1 MNLPVVTGGSAARE
15 CVTGLE
21 NLRGPVTVVRWCNN
35 LAEVIAVCQT
45 GLARAVILSADAGE
59 LTSSLIDRFD
69 NADVVV
75 VALADDDDSRSR
87 LEALGIRHT
96 TSDVAAVTLAS
107 IIEAAVEAA
116 GDQQR
121 GSRSLQAGGMSYTD
135 PTPALDSDVD
145 PEGSPTAEVTA
156 TGTGQIFAVWG
167 PAGSPGR
174 TTVAVNLA
182 AELAADGRS
191 VLLIDADTYGA
202 SVAASL
208 GLLDESAGIAQAC
221 RLADQGSLDRAGLR
235 RAITVVAVRGS
246 RLGVLTGVTRADRW
260 TELRPAALARVLE
273 LAREVADVTVIDCGF
288 CLETDEELSFD
299 TVAPRRNAAT
309 LCCLE
314 TADTIFAVGAA
325 DAVGLPR
332 LVRALADLTASVP
345 GTVPRVVL
353 NKVRAAAVGRGPER
367 QLREAWDR
375 FGPAQQVEAFLPAD
389 FTTVDAALLGG
400 SVLLE
405 SAPRSPLRQGIAAL
419 AGVPIEQLRRWP
431 FGAGHNEVKFSRNGV
446 RLMGNGPQR
455 SGL

>member
-1 MNLPVVTGGSAARE
+1 MNLPVVTGGRAARE
-15 CVTGLE
+15 CVSGLE
-21 NLRGPVTVVRWCNN
+21 NLRGPVTVVRWCTN

-59 LTSSLIDRFD
+59 LTSSLVDRFD
-69 NADVVV
+69 NAEVVV
-75 VALADDDDSRSR
+75 VALADDDDSRRR

-107 IIEAAVEAA
+107 IIEAAVESA
-116 GDQQR
+116 GQR
-121 GSRSLQAGGMSYTD
+121 QRNPGIPQAGGTSYAD
-135 PTPALDSDVD
+135 PAPALESDVD
-145 PEGSPTAEVTA
+145 PQGSPTAEA
-156 TGTGQIFAVWG
+156 AGTGEVFAVWG
-167 PAGSPGR
+167 PTGSPGR

-182 AELAADGRS
+182 AELAADGRA

-202 SVAASL
+202 SVAACL

-221 RLADQGSLDRAGLR
+221 RLADQGSLDRVGLR

-260 TELRPAALARVLE
+260 TELRPAALTRVLE

-314 TADTIFAVGAA
+314 MADTVFAVGAA

-375 FGPAQQVEAFLPAD
+375 FGPVQQVEAFLPAE
-389 FTTVDAALLGG
+389 FATVDSALLGG

-405 SAPRSPLRQGIAAL
+405 SAPRSPLREGIAAL
-419 AGVPIEQLRRWP
+419 AGVPIEQRRRRP

>member
-1 MNLPVVTGGSAARE
+1 MNLPVVTGGRAARE

-21 NLRGPVTVVRWCNN
+21 KLRGPVTVVRWCND

-45 GLARAVILSADAGE
+45 GLARAVILSPDAGE
-59 LTSSLIDRFD
+59 LTSSLIELFE
-69 NADVVV
+69 NADVAV
-75 VALADDDDSRSR
+75 VALADDDGSRSR
-87 LEALGIRHT
+87 LDALGIRHT
-96 TSDVAAVTLAS
+96 TGDVAAATLAS
-107 IIEAAVEAA
+107 IVETAVEAA
-116 GDQQR
+116 ERRR
-121 GSRSLQAGGMSYTD
+121 GSLGPHTGGISYAD
-135 PTPALDSDVD
+135 PALALD
-145 PEGSPTAEVTA
+145 PGVGPEELPTADAPT
-156 TGTGQIFAVWG
+156 TGTGEVIAVWG

-182 AELAADGRS
+182 AELAADGRA

-221 RLADQGSLDRAGLR
+221 RLADQGSLDRAALR
-235 RAITVVAVRGS
+235 RTITVVAVQGS

-260 TELRPAALARVLE
+260 TELRPAALSRVLE
-273 LAREVADVTVIDCGF
+273 LARDAADVTVIDCGF

-309 LCCLE
+309 LCCLA
-314 TADTIFAVGAA
+314 TADTVFAVGAA

-332 LVRALADLTASVP
+332 LVRALADLATAVP

-375 FGPAQQVEAFLPAD
+375 FGPPQQVEAFLPAD
-389 FTTVDAALLGG
+389 FATLDSALLGG

-405 SAPRSPLRQGIAAL
+405 SAPRSPLRTGIAAL
-419 AGVPIEQLRRWP
+419 AGVPIEQLRRRP

-446 RLMGNGPQR
+446 RLFGNGPQR
-455 SGL
+455 SGP